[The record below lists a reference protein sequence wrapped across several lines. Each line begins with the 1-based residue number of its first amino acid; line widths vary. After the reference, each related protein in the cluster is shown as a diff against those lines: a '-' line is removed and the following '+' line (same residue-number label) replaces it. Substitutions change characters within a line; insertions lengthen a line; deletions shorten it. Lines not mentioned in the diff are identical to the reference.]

1 LSWFWLFFVQQV
13 YLFFFHDIVTRLCVC
28 LYKTGSRPTCP
39 VGLFKQSQENL
50 SKKKVGTMLQQGLG
64 NQDFPHWHLELLMI
78 GSGARPLCPPLMKCL
93 FILLINVKFIVLT
106 IILLSLRKASLYSPG
121 HPVMLSVVVMIVV
134 AHGLQADDFSQL
146 RQDEGVLVGALGH
159 EVVRKWEGR
168 SGSISRRDSAL
179 AGG

>member
-1 LSWFWLFFVQQV
+1 
-13 YLFFFHDIVTRLCVC
+13 
-28 LYKTGSRPTCP
+28 
-39 VGLFKQSQENL
+39 
-50 SKKKVGTMLQQGLG
+50 
-64 NQDFPHWHLELLMI
+64 
-78 GSGARPLCPPLMKCL
+78 
-93 FILLINVKFIVLT
+93 
-106 IILLSLRKASLYSPG
+106 
-121 HPVMLSVVVMIVV
+121 MLSVVVMIVV